1 MAPILSYFYESFN
14 IKELTNRQEMIEK
27 SHRRQ
32 LVSEIRKKQTLKKQ
46 LLSASEVIYSL
57 ENCLKVGLFVVSK
70 LSPFKH

>member
-14 IKELTNRQEMIEK
+14 IEELTNRQEMIEK

-57 ENCLKVGLFVVSK
+57 ENCLKVGLFVVLK